1 MAFLVGCVRAGPAAV
16 ESEFQ
21 KLAAEYMRE
30 TGARPITAAELETRL
45 KRQEPVVL
53 LDIREP
59 QEHAVSALRGAI
71 LVTPDSVSTRA
82 LELPEEATVVAY
94 CTAGYRSGLA
104 SVELEK
110 RLGRTVLNLEGG
122 IIAWFNRGGL
132 VVDPSDNPIDH
143 VHPYGDAWQ
152 KYVRSRRAEAETRS
166 HQ

>member
-1 MAFLVGCVRAGPAAV
+1 MALLVGCVPAGPAAV
-16 ESEFQ
+16 DDEFQ

-30 TGARPITAAELETRL
+30 TGARPISSAELETRL
-45 KRQEPVVL
+45 KGREPVVL

-59 QEHAVSALRGAI
+59 HEHAVSALPGAI
-71 LVTPDSVSTRA
+71 LVTPDTVSTRV
-82 LELPEEATVVAY
+82 LEFPAKATVVAY
-94 CTAGYRSGLA
+94 CTAGYRSGIA

-110 RLGRTVLNLEGG
+110 RLGRAVLNLEGG

-132 VVDPSDNPIDH
+132 VVDPSEKPIDH

-152 KYVRSRRAEAETRS
+152 KYVRPRRAEAETRS